1 MPPVLSPVQ
10 VSFVDGTLKGS
21 FPAGGFT
28 MTTGKGGYSVQL
40 VAQWADD
47 QEGTTPFI
55 QIQSLATSA

>member
-1 MPPVLSPVQ
+1 M
-10 VSFVDGTLKGS
+10 DGTLKGS